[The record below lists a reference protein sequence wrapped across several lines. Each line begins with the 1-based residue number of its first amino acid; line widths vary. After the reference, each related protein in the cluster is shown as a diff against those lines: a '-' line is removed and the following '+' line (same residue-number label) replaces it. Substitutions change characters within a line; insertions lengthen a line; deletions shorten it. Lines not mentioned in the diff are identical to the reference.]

1 MEMIIKITLILAVL
15 FLAIMGSLYIFE
27 VVPVDTLQDLTIK
40 AGAAILLLGG
50 CSALIAL
57 LTGRKKE
64 APDDETV

>member
-1 MEMIIKITLILAVL
+1 MKMIIKITLILAVL

-27 VVPVDTLQDLTIK
+27 VIPVDELQDLSIK

-64 APDDETV
+64 APDDDAA

>member
-1 MEMIIKITLILAVL
+1 MEMIIKITLILVVL
-15 FLAIMGSLYIFE
+15 FLAVMGSLYIFE
-27 VVPVDTLQDLTIK
+27 VIPVDTLQDLTIK

-57 LTGRKKE
+57 MTGRKKE